1 MKKIFTK
8 FSVLC
13 SMSLLILASCKKDES
28 NKVVI
33 SSTGAKGTLSAN
45 TTTVALSKDHMTD
58 NAVTFNLTAPKFGF
72 SAATSNVIQ
81 ISTSAT
87 FVDSLTKETS
97 LGIKD
102 VSKTFTVL
110 DFNNVLLSLK
120 LTGGVATTVHARLKT
135 QFTGSI
141 STPTYSNDI
150 TLNATPFNLTS
161 FLYTVGAYQ
170 GWDIKHQDSLLS
182 ATSNGIYVGILN
194 FPDSYS
200 QFLVVPGRGS
210 YDNKYATTDAQN
222 TTSSNVVVGGANNFY
237 APATAGFYTVTL
249 NINTNKITF
258 DATKNYYSII
268 GDGANGWNAGND
280 VDMKAANDGTGS
292 WSVTLALKSSGTIKV
307 RKGHDWAISYGVPKT
322 GADGKTLA
330 SSDDDNIPVPAT
342 GTYKITFL
350 PTADDKTAAYT
361 LVKQP

>member
-1 MKKIFTK
+1 MKKIFTN
-8 FSVLC
+8 FSALC
-13 SMSLLILASCKKDES
+13 GIALLMLASCKKDDS
-28 NKVVI
+28 NKVTI
-33 SSTGAKGTLSAN
+33 STANAKGALSAN
-45 TTTVALSKDHMTD
+45 TTTIALNKDHMTD

-72 SAATSNVIQ
+72 SAAVSNVIQ
-81 ISTSAT
+81 ISTSAA

-120 LTGGVATTVHARLKT
+120 LSGGVATTVHARLKT
-135 QFTGSI
+135 QFTSSI
-141 STPTYSNDI
+141 TAPTYSNEI

-161 FLYTVGAYQ
+161 FLYTVGAFQ

-182 ATSNGIYVGILN
+182 ATSNGIYIGVIN
-194 FPDSYS
+194 FTAGNN
-200 QFLVVPGRGS
+200 QFLVVPVKGS

-222 TTSSNVVVGGANNFY
+222 TTSSNVVIGGANNFY
-237 APATAGFYTVTL
+237 APSIAGFYTVTL
-249 NINTNKITF
+249 NLNTNKITF
-258 DATKNYYSII
+258 DATKNYYSVI
-268 GDGANGWNAGND
+268 GDGANGWDAGDD
-280 VDMKAANDGTGS
+280 VDMKSANDGTGS
-292 WSVTLALKSSGTIKV
+292 WSITLALKSTGSIKI
-307 RKGHDWAISYGVPKT
+307 RKGHDWAIGYGIPKT

-330 SSDDDNIPVPAT
+330 SSDDDNIPVPVS